1 MGEEERRARL
11 VGRHRLAPA
20 GRAADPLTVARSLVC
35 LHATDAVSVFLS
47 IRARSD
53 GVAPED
59 VERALYDERSIVRML
74 AMRRTLWA
82 VPRELVPV
90 VFAAATRAVAAT
102 QRKRLEG
109 FVRDSGVSTRPSS
122 WITRAGNAAVAA
134 VAARGEA
141 MTTEVTT
148 DVPLLAK
155 KLRFGSGKWVV
166 EQSAGARVLPQLA
179 MEGRLVR
186 GRPRGTWISPQ
197 FRWVTTE
204 DWLGGPIEELEVA
217 AAQVEL
223 LRGWL
228 AAFGPATETD
238 IRWWTGWTLR
248 ETRAALAAVR
258 HTEVDLGGAAGYVL
272 DGDLEPTP
280 RREPAAAL
288 LPTLDPTTMGWKE
301 RDWYLGPHGSTLFD
315 ANGNAGPTVWWD
327 GRVVGGWSQR
337 RDGEIVLGLLED
349 VDADAVAAI
358 EAEAA
363 RLAAWVGDVRFS
375 PGFLPPFQRRS
386 RRSRDLVADSN

>member
-1 MGEEERRARL
+1 VHRIGIDERRARL
-11 VGRHRLAPA
+11 VTRHRLESAA
-20 GRAADPLTVARSLVC
+20 RTADPLAVARSLVC
-35 LHATDAVSVFLS
+35 LHATDAVTVFLA
-47 IRARSD
+47 IQARTD
-53 GVAPED
+53 GVSPSD
-59 VERALYDERSIVRML
+59 VERALYEERSLVRML

-109 FVRDSGVSTRPSS
+109 FVRDSGVSTRPGA

-141 MTTEVTT
+141 MTTEVTA

-166 EQSAGARVLPQLA
+166 EQSAGARVLPQMA

-186 GRPRGTWISPQ
+186 GRPRGSWISPQ

-204 DWLGGPIEELEVA
+204 DWLGEPIADMDVGP
-217 AAQVEL
+217 AQIEL
-223 LRGWL
+223 LRRWL
-228 AAFGPATETD
+228 AVFGPATESD
-238 IRWWTGWTLR
+238 MRWWTGWTLR
-248 ETRAALAAVR
+248 DTRAALAAVP
-258 HTEVDLGGAAGYVL
+258 HTQVDLGGATGYVL

-280 RREPAAAL
+280 RLEPAAAL

-301 RDWYLGPHGSTLFD
+301 RHWYLGPHGPTLFD
-315 ANGNAGPTVWWD
+315 SNGNAGPTVWWD
-327 GRVVGGWSQR
+327 GRIVGGWSQR
-337 RDGEIVLGLLED
+337 RDGEIALGLLED
-349 VDADAVAAI
+349 VGGDAVAAV

-363 RLAAWVGDVRFS
+363 RVADWVGDVRFS
-375 PGFLPPFQRRS
+375 PGFLPPFQRA
-386 RRSRDLVADSN
+386 LGEG